1 MVVEDEDAL
10 EVEAGLVV
18 GDQLDEEGVVG
29 RAGVE
34 PEQSVTGA
42 GVVTGEG
49 GYVVAAGKVA
59 HPAQVVCAET
69 DVDVGEAEQGSGI
82 VGVV

>member
-1 MVVEDEDAL
+1 MDSDLWLVDRIGPLGCLARVEARVVVVEDEDAL

-34 PEQSVTGA
+34 PE
-42 GVVTGEG
+42 
-49 GYVVAAGKVA
+49 
-59 HPAQVVCAET
+59 
-69 DVDVGEAEQGSGI
+69 
-82 VGVV
+82 